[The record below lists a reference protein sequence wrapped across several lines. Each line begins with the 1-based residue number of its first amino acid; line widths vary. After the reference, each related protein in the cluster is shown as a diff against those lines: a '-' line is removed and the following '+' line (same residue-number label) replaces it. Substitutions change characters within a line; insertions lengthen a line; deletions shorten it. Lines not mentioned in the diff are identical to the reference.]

1 MWSNWG
7 NVMWWV
13 GVEWMVGDKK
23 QNQGTSLLANLILEW
38 AVKSRRHY
46 SSWSW
51 EKLWSYNEGSNGM
64 EQIFLDVYNKTVWI
78 VQQSVIQ
85 SPDGKFQVKQ
95 VPIGLPRCTVTRKI
109 GRHCIDR
116 ENTLLVIMVTLGT
129 EVQMLGG
136 LANVGTKKSIFRM
149 LWYLS
154 SAFST

>member
-1 MWSNWG
+1 
-7 NVMWWV
+7 MWWV
-13 GVEWMVGDKK
+13 GEWNGWK
-23 QNQGTSLLANLILEW
+23 GTRSRIRERPSSLIWSLSEPLNLVAIILPDPGKNCDLIMRVRMEW
-38 AVKSRRHY
+38 NRIS
-46 SSWSW
+46 
-51 EKLWSYNEGSNGM
+51 
-64 EQIFLDVYNKTVWI
+64 FLDVYNKTVWI

-85 SPDGKFQVKQ
+85 SPNGKFQVKQ